1 MFMRITSAAFLFCF
15 CTAIASLG
23 PNAYG
28 QSFTQTVRGLITD
41 QLNGQPVEG
50 ATLSI
55 SQPSGESKGVSNEY
69 GTFRIENVRVGR
81 HVLTVDHPEFQTY
94 TIHDL
99 VIDAG
104 KEKVLRIQLDIRQFT
119 SEEVEISSST
129 SGPEKI
135 GERVFTV
142 EQSQR
147 YAATYYDPARLATS
161 FPGVTTTSDES
172 NNIVVRGNSPNGILW
187 RMEGADIVNPNHLT
201 NAGTFTDRLT
211 QNGGGTI
218 ILSTQLL
225 ANSRFLKGPFSSQY
239 GNALSGVF
247 DIRLRPGNNEQY
259 EFTFQPSLIGV
270 DIAAEG
276 PFSKAQKGSFL
287 VNYRYST
294 VGLFNLIGLEVT
306 PEDISYQDLA
316 FNLTFPTERAGT
328 FTFFGMGGL
337 SFTRFDAP
345 RQDSLINEQ
354 RDRFDVDFFSNMGAM
369 GLTHKLVIG
378 TRSFWQTTL
387 IASGIESQRH
397 SDLVEDNFETRP
409 IESDALKQTKLS
421 LSSSLTHKL
430 GNQISLREGIF
441 ITQLGFDLQGSL
453 FTSDTPP
460 VENNIA
466 AAIGNAQLI
475 QPFVDLR
482 MPLNNKLQLNLGLHS
497 MFFSLNGSKSLEPRA
512 RLSFRPHPKHYV
524 SIAYGLHSQLQ
535 LLGTYFTVNN
545 QALVNED
552 LDFTKAHQFVF
563 NYTWQLNPTVKLA
576 IEPYYQALYNVPV
589 STDPNSSFSAINLL
603 EGRVLEPL
611 VNEGTGENYGIEL
624 SAEKTITQD
633 YYFLLS
639 SSFYESKYTGA
650 DGIKRDT
657 RFNGNYMLNAT
668 LGREFSR
675 VTKKN
680 KHKVWGVNLRAVYQ
694 GGFRT
699 TPIDELA
706 SLEQQRTVFDESRAF
721 SEKLKDYFRLDL
733 RLSAKRNKEKYTRTF
748 ALDILNLT
756 NRENIA
762 FQRYDWVQ
770 KQVVNK
776 YNLGLFPLM
785 SYRLE
790 F

>member
-1 MFMRITSAAFLFCF
+1 MRITSAILVL
-15 CTAIASLG
+15 SLVVG
-23 PNAYG
+23 NALLGTNVYG
-28 QSFTQTVRGLITD
+28 QTFTQTVRGMITD
-41 QLNGQPVEG
+41 QLSGQPIADAKV
-50 ATLSI
+50 SI
-55 SQPSGESKGVSNEY
+55 SQADGELQETSNEN
-69 GTFRIENVRVGR
+69 GTFRISNVTVGR
-81 HVLTVDHPEFQTY
+81 HTLTVDHPEFQAY
-94 TIHDL
+94 TLHDL
-99 VIDAG
+99 VINAG
-104 KEKVLRIQLDIRQFT
+104 KEVVLSIQLEIRQFEA
-119 SEEVEISSST
+119 EEVDISSST
-129 SGPEKI
+129 TGPEKV

-147 YAATYYDPARLATS
+147 YAASYYDPARLATS
-161 FPGVTTTSDES
+161 FPGVTTTNDES

-225 ANSRFLKGPFSSQY
+225 ANSRFLTGPFSSQY

-247 DIRLRPGNNEQY
+247 DIRLRPGNNEKY

-287 VNYRYST
+287 INYRYST

-306 PEDISYQDLA
+306 PEDISYQDVA
-316 FNLTFPTERAGT
+316 FNLTLPTEKAGT
-328 FTFFGMGGL
+328 FTLFGMGGL
-337 SFTRFDAP
+337 SYTRFDAP

-378 TRSFWQTTL
+378 TNSFWQTSL
-387 IASGIESQRH
+387 VASGIESERS
-397 SDLVEDNFETRP
+397 SDFVEDNFETRP
-409 IESDALKQTKLS
+409 IEKDALKQTKLS

-430 GNQISLREGIF
+430 ANQISLREGIF

-453 FTSDTPP
+453 FSADMPP
-460 VENNIA
+460 VENQIA
-466 AAIGNAQLI
+466 SAIGNALLF

-482 MPLNNKLQLNLGLHS
+482 MPLGNKLQFNLGLHS

-512 RLSFRPHPKHYV
+512 RLSFKPHPKHYL

-545 QALVNED
+545 QELVNDD
-552 LDFTKAHQFVF
+552 LDFTKSHQLVF
-563 NYTWQLNPTVKLA
+563 NYTYQLSPTTKLA
-576 IEPYYQALYNVPV
+576 IEPYYQALFNVPI

-603 EGRVLEPL
+603 EGRVLETL
-611 VNEGTGENYGIEL
+611 VNEGTGENYGIEI

-639 SSFYESKYTGA
+639 SSLYESKYTGA

-657 RFNGNYMLNAT
+657 RFNGNYLFNAT
-668 LGREFSR
+668 LGREFSKI
-675 VTKKN
+675 TKKN

-699 TPIDELA
+699 TPIDEVA
-706 SLEQQRTVFDESRAF
+706 SLEQQRTVFDESQAF
-721 SEKLKDYFRLDL
+721 SGKLKDYFRLDL
-733 RLSAKRNKEKYTRTF
+733 RLSAKRNKEKFTRTF

-756 NRENIA
+756 NRQNIA
-762 FQRYDWVQ
+762 FQRYDLVQ